1 MKLNIFKIFE
11 EEGKHLKID
20 SRLIKDITRY
30 VASFVN
36 KNDDTLQFLG
46 SPLVGVY
53 PFRYAKTDENEWFDD
68 VLEMDDLTLQSNM
81 REHFGNSDNNLSA
94 TWKISSNV
102 TNLSFV
108 WLAHKIRNSKLR
120 DKEKEAGEMACMKM
134 LQYKLISSLDSHF
147 FRYPANSEVAASV
160 YASLSKK
167 YLLKKYGSWA
177 KVIEVRSE
185 DLLSDS
191 SIHKKAIDKM
201 DDDEAIVYLI
211 NDTQGRHKDIYK
223 RVTTLF
229 YEFREN
235 DSRIQSISAT
245 IELSGEM
252 GVRDKQN
259 NYGKYRSAAH
269 DIASTPSSL
278 LRETALSA
286 IASIVHTAPPQAVK
300 ESLEWMA
307 SNYGAPRTGYIKE
320 FVELNITHAC
330 EFIRKN
336 ELPLSDLAN
345 ILVKLRG
352 IHLAS
357 RQSDKTVLDIRDL
370 GTKITDQSVK
380 SKNQAVHASVRAAIT
395 LYLVLRV
402 LAKDNL

>member
-1 MKLNIFKIFE
+1 MKTSILRIFDAE
-11 EEGKHLKID
+11 ANQLKID
-20 SRLIKDITRY
+20 SKLIKNISRY
-30 VASFVN
+30 VARFVN
-36 KNDDTLQFLG
+36 KNDDNLQFLG
-46 SPLVGVY
+46 SPLIGVY
-53 PFRYAKTDENEWFDD
+53 PFRYTKPDENEWFDD
-68 VLEMDDLTLQSNM
+68 VLEMDDLTLQSNIK
-81 REHFGNSDNNLSA
+81 EHFGAGDNNLDA
-94 TWKISSNV
+94 NWKISSNV

-108 WLAHKIRNSKLR
+108 WLTHKILKSKLK
-120 DKEKEAGEMACMKM
+120 DKEKEAGTMACIKM
-134 LQYKLISSLDSHF
+134 LQYKLISSLDYRF
-147 FRYPANSEVAASV
+147 FPYPANSEVAAAV
-160 YASLSKK
+160 YASLTKK

-177 KVIEVRSE
+177 KVIEARAE
-185 DLLSDS
+185 DLLGDD
-191 SIHKKAIDKM
+191 SIHKSALNKM
-201 DDDEAIVYLI
+201 DDDHDIVYMI

-223 RVTTLF
+223 RVTSLF
-229 YEFREN
+229 YEFREQ

-259 NYGKYRSAAH
+259 NYGKYRTAAH
-269 DIASTPSSL
+269 DLASTPSSL
-278 LRETALSA
+278 LREKALAA
-286 IASIVHTAPPQAVK
+286 ISSIVHTAPPQAVK

-307 SNYGAPRTGYIKE
+307 SNYGAPRTSYIKE

-357 RQSDKTVLDIRDL
+357 RQSDETVLQIREL
-370 GTKITDQSVK
+370 GAKITDQSVK
-380 SKNQAVHASVRAAIT
+380 SKNDAVHASVRAAIT